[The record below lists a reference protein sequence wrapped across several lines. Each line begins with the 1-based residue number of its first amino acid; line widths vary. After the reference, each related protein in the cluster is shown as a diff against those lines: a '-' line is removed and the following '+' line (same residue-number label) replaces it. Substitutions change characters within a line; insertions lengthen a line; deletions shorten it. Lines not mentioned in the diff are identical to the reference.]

1 MFTVPFLGPSGGTKN
16 GTAKSQNQPRGRTQ
30 AQNKDHIYVLFFQQQ
45 TYKSGTVALLVAI
58 SRTISIKIKASCFF
72 NRAAKNVQNSIRTR
86 SQKAVPFL
94 GPHAEFSKEIKKKHV
109 HGPIFGTVW
118 RYQKWDRKIAKSTAW
133 ADPSTKQR
141 PYLRFV
147 FSATNI

>member
-1 MFTVPFLGPSGGTKN
+1 MHPARGNKKQNYLQ
-16 GTAKSQNQPRGRTQ
+16 KSLSQRTQ
-30 AQNKDHIYVLFFQQQ
+30 FWVQKTFSKLAWLKRASLFAF
-45 TYKSGTVALLVAI
+45 LMAI

-72 NRAAKNVQNSIRTR
+72 NRAAKNVQKLTKTR
-86 SQKAVPFL
+86 SQKWDRQGVPFL
-94 GPHAEFSKEIKKKHV
+94 GLHAEFSKEIKEKHV

-133 ADPSTKQR
+133 ADPSTKQK

-147 FSATNI
+147 SSATNI